1 VRCTFTDR
9 LAGFS
14 SAPFDRGNLALHVG
28 DDPEVVASN
37 RALVVKEFAHLAFM
51 SQVHGNTVVQV
62 DAHSPAPEADAL
74 ITTTRGISLVVLV
87 ADCIPLL
94 LWDESESV
102 IAAVHVGRRGLANE
116 VALKTI
122 TAMRSL
128 TDSKIL
134 AVMGPSICGN
144 CYEVDEGTY
153 NEVTRQIPESAAKT
167 KSGTLELV
175 LPRGLQVQLAA
186 VGVELE
192 NKAACTLEDE
202 RYFSYRRVRIT
213 GRQAGIITL

>member
-1 VRCTFTDR
+1 MRFTFTDR

-28 DDPEVVASN
+28 DDPEVVGSN
-37 RALVVKEFAHLAFM
+37 RALVAQDFPHLSFM

-62 DAHSPAPEADAL
+62 DANSLAPEADAI
-74 ITTTRGISLVVLV
+74 ITTAKALSLVVLV

-102 IAAVHVGRRGLANE
+102 IAAVHVGRRGLAND

-134 AVMGPSICGN
+134 AVMGPSICGS
-144 CYEVDEGTY
+144 CYEVDELTY
-153 NEVTRQIPESAAKT
+153 NEVTLQIPESTAKT
-167 KSGTLELV
+167 RSGTLALD

-186 VGVELE
+186 VGVEIE

-202 RYFSYRRVRIT
+202 RYFSYRRVRVT

>member
-1 VRCTFTDR
+1 VRFTFTDR

-28 DDPEVVASN
+28 DDPEVVGSN
-37 RALVVKEFAHLAFM
+37 RALVAQDFPHLSFM

-62 DAHSPAPEADAL
+62 DANSLAPEADAI
-74 ITTTRGISLVVLV
+74 ITTAKALSLVVLV

-102 IAAVHVGRRGLANE
+102 IAAVHVGRRGLAND

-134 AVMGPSICGN
+134 AVMGPSICGS
-144 CYEVDEGTY
+144 CYEVDELTY
-153 NEVTRQIPESAAKT
+153 NEVTLQIPESTAKT
-167 KSGTLELV
+167 RSGTLALD

-186 VGVELE
+186 VGVEIE

-202 RYFSYRRVRIT
+202 RYFSYRRVRVT

>member
-1 VRCTFTDR
+1 MRSTFTDR

-37 RALVVKEFAHLAFM
+37 RALVAKEFPRLAFM

-62 DAHSPAPEADAL
+62 GANTAAPEADAL
-74 ITTTRGISLVVLV
+74 ITTTKALSLVVLV

-102 IAAVHVGRRGLANE
+102 IAVHVGRRGLANE

-134 AVMGPSICGN
+134 AVMGPSICGS
-144 CYEVDEGTY
+144 CYEVDEATY
-153 NEVTRQIPESAAKT
+153 NEVTRKIPESAAQT
-167 KSGTLELV
+167 KSGTLALD

-186 VGVELE
+186 VGVEIE

-202 RYFSYRRVRIT
+202 RYFSYRRVRVT

>member
-1 VRCTFTDR
+1 MRFTFTDR

-37 RALVVKEFAHLAFM
+37 RALVAKEFPHLAFM
-51 SQVHGNTVVQV
+51 SQVHGDTVAQV
-62 DAHSPAPEADAL
+62 GAKSPAPEADAL
-74 ITTTRGISLVVLV
+74 ITTTKALSLVVLV

-134 AVMGPSICGN
+134 AVMGPSICGS
-144 CYEVDEGTY
+144 CYEVDESTY
-153 NEVTRQIPESAAKT
+153 NEVTRQIPESAART
-167 KSGTLELV
+167 KRDTLALD

-186 VGVELE
+186 VGVEIE
-192 NKAACTLEDE
+192 YKAACTLEDE
-202 RYFSYRRVRIT
+202 RYFSYRRVRVT

>member
-1 VRCTFTDR
+1 
-9 LAGFS
+9 
-14 SAPFDRGNLALHVG
+14 
-28 DDPEVVASN
+28 
-37 RALVVKEFAHLAFM
+37 M
-51 SQVHGNTVVQV
+51 
-62 DAHSPAPEADAL
+62 
-74 ITTTRGISLVVLV
+74 LV

-128 TDSKIL
+128 TESKIL

-144 CYEVDEGTY
+144 CYEVDESTY
-153 NEVTRQIPESAAKT
+153 NEVTRQIPESAART
-167 KSGTLELV
+167 KRDTLALD